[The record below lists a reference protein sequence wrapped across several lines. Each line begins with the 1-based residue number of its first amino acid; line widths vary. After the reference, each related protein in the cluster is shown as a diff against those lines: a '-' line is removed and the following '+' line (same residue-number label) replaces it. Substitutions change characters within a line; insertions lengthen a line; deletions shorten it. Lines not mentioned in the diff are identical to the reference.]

1 MSYIRA
7 WFEDENVLAFFT
19 DRFGG
24 VSSGVYESLNVSSN
38 VGDDIRNIVQN
49 RQIIADDN
57 GFLLE
62 NLVYM
67 KQIHSNNVK
76 VINNSFI
83 NEIKECDGVITSKQK
98 IPLMTMAADCAPIL
112 IYDKEKKVISAIH
125 SGRVGTK
132 KEIVLSALELFVKNY
147 GSKVGN
153 ILVAVGA
160 SIGKCCYEIGE
171 EIAKE
176 MDKRYIEKRDN
187 TLYLDIKSMIKDQLL
202 QFGIKE
208 KNMQISPICTCCD
221 KNYFSYRRGG
231 KCGRFCGIIM
241 LRS

>member
-19 DRFGG
+19 DRLGG

-49 RQIIADDN
+49 RQKIADDN

-76 VINNSFI
+76 IINNSFI
-83 NEIKECDGVITSKQK
+83 NEIKDCDGLITSKRK

-112 IYDKEKKVISAIH
+112 IYDKEKKVVSAIH
-125 SGRVGTK
+125 SGRAGTK
-132 KEIVLSALELFVKNY
+132 KEIARYALELFVKVYN
-147 GSKVGN
+147 SKVED
-153 ILVAVGA
+153 IVVAAGP
-160 SIGKCCYEIGE
+160 SIGVCCYEVGD
-171 EIAKE
+171 EIAKD
-176 MDKRYIEKRDN
+176 MDKRYIEQKN
-187 TLYLDIKSMIKDQLL
+187 GSFYLDVKSILKDQLL
-202 QFGIKE
+202 NFGIKKE
-208 KNMQISPICTCCD
+208 NIQISPVCTCCD
-221 KNYFSYRRGG
+221 KDYFSYRRDGV
-231 KCGRFCGIIM
+231 CGRFCGIIM
-241 LRS
+241 LK

>member
-19 DRFGG
+19 DRLGG

-38 VGDDIRNIVQN
+38 VGDNIRNIVQN

-57 GFLLE
+57 RFLLE

-76 VINNSFI
+76 IINNSFI
-83 NEIKECDGVITSKQK
+83 NEIKDCDALITSKRK
-98 IPLMTMAADCAPIL
+98 IPLMTMAADCAPVL

-132 KEIVLSALELFVKNY
+132 KEIVLSALKLFTKEYNAKVKNL
-147 GSKVGN
+147 V
-153 ILVAVGA
+153 VAVGA
-160 SIGKCCYEIGE
+160 SIGQCCYEVSK

-176 MDKRYIEKRDN
+176 IDKKYIKQKESSF
-187 TLYLDIKSMIKDQLL
+187 YLDIKSMIKDQLL
-202 QFGIKE
+202 LFGIKE
-208 KNMQISPICTCCD
+208 KNIQISPICTCCD
-221 KNYFSYRRGG
+221 KNYFSYRRDG

-241 LRS
+241 LK

>member
-24 VSSGVYESLNVSSN
+24 VSNGVYESLNVSIN
-38 VGDDIRNIVQN
+38 VGDDIKNIIQN
-49 RQIIADDN
+49 RQIIANDN
-57 GFLLE
+57 NFLLE

-76 VINNSFI
+76 IINNSFI
-83 NEIKECDGVITSKQK
+83 NEIKECDGIITSKRK
-98 IPLMTMAADCAPIL
+98 IPLMTMAADCAPVL
-112 IYDKEKKVISAIH
+112 IYDRDKKVISAIH
-125 SGRVGTK
+125 SGREGTK
-132 KEIVLSALELFVKNY
+132 KEIVLTALELFVKEYN
-147 GSKVGN
+147 SKVKN
-153 ILVAVGA
+153 IVVAVGA
-160 SIGKCCYEIGE
+160 SIGQCCYEVSK

-176 MDKRYIEKRDN
+176 MDKKYIKQKEGSF
-187 TLYLDIKSMIKDQLL
+187 YLDVKSMIKDQLL

-221 KNYFSYRRGG
+221 KNYFSYRRDG

-241 LRS
+241 LK